1 MHQGESVV
9 QPTVFD
15 LLEEASSK
23 ASAGDLLGAVESYG
37 QAIDVDD
44 SSASA
49 WYGMGVMQAKR
60 GNTADA
66 VTAFDKV
73 LTLNPDH
80 APTNA
85 NLAVLLEGID
95 SVRASELARL
105 ALRTLADVEELH
117 RIASIHPID
126 DVPLLDSRVLVEEDA
141 PEIEE
146 SPMLESVPVD
156 DEPPLL
162 QSVAV
167 LKDIKDVTTEAQEL
181 LRNDLFQE
189 ALDVIQPR
197 LEGDASSN
205 PVLWTICGVC
215 LSKLGHDEDAI
226 QALEYSISIGEDQA
240 KTHFNLAQLLRK
252 SGRVEEAMQSLA
264 NALLSDPAHINTL
277 VARGEIFA
285 DRGEYD
291 LAVQNWSRVVTIDPE
306 NPVSE
311 RLEEYALDAEEAQQD
326 DSDYAKLVGADS
338 EEELEDEVIGENGQ
352 VEPSF
357 IETKSYK
364 ISKAHELTDS
374 GDHVAAVNA
383 WKELLQEDSRSAEIW
398 HGLADALSVAGHIER
413 AQQCRQRASFIEQGD
428 ESALLEAEA
437 GAESDLIEAAVE
449 VEKKSSH
456 LPPSEEESVN
466 VCIEW
471 YNKGL
476 NMLAE
481 ENGMEALNC
490 FERAIGGAPRDEREL
505 RIRAQNGRGHA
516 LYQLARYPES
526 IQAYHAAIS
535 MDPAGV
541 TGRSLYNMGSSYAAV
556 ELYSDA
562 IKCFKQALGRG
573 LDVEDATVCKT
584 QINGCRLLH
593 KEQQKRQRQAI

>member
-15 LLEEASSK
+15 LLEEASSR
-23 ASAGDLLGAVESYG
+23 ASTGDLLGAVESYG
-37 QAIDVDD
+37 KAIDADG

-66 VTAFDKV
+66 VAAFDKA
-73 LTLNPDH
+73 LELNPDH

-85 NLAVLLEGID
+85 NLAVLLERID

-105 ALRTLADVEELH
+105 ALQTLSDMEDLH
-117 RIASIHPID
+117 RIAGVHPVD
-126 DVPLLDSRVLVEEDA
+126 DAPLLDSSALAEEDI
-141 PEIEE
+141 PEIEKAPMIE
-146 SPMLESVPVD
+146 SSPVE
-156 DEPPLL
+156 DEQPLL
-162 QSVAV
+162 QSIAV
-167 LKDIKDVTTEAQEL
+167 LRDIEDVTTEAQEL
-181 LRNDLFQE
+181 LRDGSFQE
-189 ALDVIQPR
+189 ALDAIQPR

-252 SGRVEEAMQSLA
+252 SGRIEEAMESLA
-264 NALLSDPAHINTL
+264 NALLSDPAHINSL
-277 VARGEIFA
+277 LARGEIFA
-285 DRGEYD
+285 ERGESEF
-291 LAVQNWSRVVTIDPE
+291 AIENWRRVVKIDAE

-311 RLEEYALDAEEAQQD
+311 RLEEYMRDTEEAHQDDIDDAELTTE
-326 DSDYAKLVGADS
+326 DS
-338 EEELEDEVIGENGQ
+338 EEAVEDEVTEEIEQ
-352 VEPSF
+352 VEPS
-357 IETKSYK
+357 IVETKSYK
-364 ISKAHELTDS
+364 ITKAHELTD
-374 GDHVAAVNA
+374 GGNHVAAVNA

-413 AQQCRQRASFIEQGD
+413 AQQCRHRASFIEQGD

-437 GAESDLIEAAVE
+437 EAESDLIEAAVE
-449 VEKKSSH
+449 VERKSSH

-516 LYQLARYPES
+516 LYQLARYPDS

-562 IKCFKQALGRG
+562 IKCFEQALGRG
-573 LDVEDATVCKT
+573 LEVEDTTVCKT
-584 QINGCRLLH
+584 QINRCRLLH
-593 KEQQKRQRQAI
+593 KEQQKRQRQAT